1 MNYYKLPQKMPVSQ
15 IINKAVKRSISDR
28 LKIILAEHEKMYQF
42 WQDNLKPK
50 LNPTRQR
57 DVERKFNKQIQALK
71 ITIHLL
77 TPFYEQVDDEPMFVV
92 KKK

>member
-1 MNYYKLPQKMPVSQ
+1 MPVSQ
-15 IINKAVKRSISDR
+15 IINKSVKRSISER
-28 LKIILAEHEKMYQF
+28 LKIILAEQEKMYEF
-42 WQDNLKPK
+42 WQDNLKFK
-50 LNPTRQR
+50 LNHTRQK

-92 KKK
+92 KKKKNP